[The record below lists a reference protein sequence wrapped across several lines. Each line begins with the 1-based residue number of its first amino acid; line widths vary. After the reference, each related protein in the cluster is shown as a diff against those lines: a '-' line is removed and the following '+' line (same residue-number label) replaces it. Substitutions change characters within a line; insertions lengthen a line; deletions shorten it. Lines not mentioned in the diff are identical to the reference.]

1 MREERG
7 MRAQAAI
14 LDSMMFMLM
23 CSAAAALL
31 FLTAGN
37 YASTV
42 NREISAI
49 YGYEWM
55 RASTIAIYYS
65 KDEAGDWALVKMRE
79 LLADVTASNPGK
91 QSEPGSFSSYFANG
105 AGKPIWDAFA
115 AGAPSANA
123 TMCFS
128 KDVAT
133 RICPVRQAPA
143 AGQFRT
149 VYTYATV
156 LPDKSDNAWTVT
168 VYLPYA

>member
-49 YGYEWM
+49 YSYEWM
-55 RASTIAIYYS
+55 RAATIALYYS
-65 KDEAGDWALVKMRE
+65 KDGSGDWTLVRMRE
-79 LLADVTASNPGK
+79 LLADADKSNSSK
-91 QSEPGSFSSYFANG
+91 QGDIGSFSDYFKNG
-105 AGKPIWDAFA
+105 YGGVVWEALAT
-115 AGAPSANA
+115 GAPSANA
-123 TMCFS
+123 TLCFS
-128 KDVAT
+128 RGSAT
-133 RICPVRQAPA
+133 LCPIRGTPPDPA
-143 AGQFRT
+143 NFRT
-149 VYTYATV
+149 MYTYSTV
-156 LPDKSDNAWTVT
+156 LPDRSGSAWTVT
-168 VYLPYA
+168 TYLPYT

>member
-49 YGYEWM
+49 YSYEWM

-65 KDEAGDWALVKMRE
+65 KDGAGDWTLVELRE
-79 LLADVTASNPGK
+79 KLAGTNPQASIDAYFRLGGGVGVWEK
-91 QSEPGSFSSYFANG
+91 FSST
-105 AGKPIWDAFA
+105 
-115 AGAPSANA
+115 APSANA
-123 TMCFS
+123 TLCFS
-128 KDVAT
+128 KGSA
-133 RICPVRQAPA
+133 RLCPVRGAPPDPDK
-143 AGQFRT
+143 FRT

-156 LPDKSDNAWTVT
+156 LPDKDGNAWTVT
-168 VYLPYA
+168 AYLPYV

>member
-1 MREERG
+1 MREERD

-65 KDEAGDWALVKMRE
+65 KDGAGDWTLVRMRE
-79 LLADVTASNPGK
+79 LLADADKSNPGK
-91 QSEPGSFSSYFANG
+91 QAEAGSFSSYFANG
-105 AGKPIWDAFA
+105 AGKPVWEAFA
-115 AGAPSANA
+115 TNAPSANA
-123 TMCFS
+123 TLCFS
-128 KDVAT
+128 KGSAT
-133 RICPVRQAPA
+133 LCPVRGAPPDPEK
-143 AGQFRT
+143 FRT

-156 LPDKSDNAWTVT
+156 LPDKAGNAWTVT
-168 VYLPYA
+168 AYLPYA

>member
-65 KDEAGDWALVKMRE
+65 KDEVGDWTLVRMRE
-79 LLADVTASNPGK
+79 LLADADKSNPGK
-91 QSEPGSFSSYFANG
+91 QGETGSFSDYFKNG
-105 AGKPIWDAFA
+105 PGGAVWEAFA

-123 TMCFS
+123 TLCFS
-128 KDVAT
+128 KGGAT
-133 RICPVRQAPA
+133 LCPIRGAPPD
-143 AGQFRT
+143 QYKFRT
-149 VYTYATV
+149 MYTYSTV
-156 LPDKSDNAWTVT
+156 LPDKAGNAWTVT
-168 VYLPYA
+168 AYLPYV